1 MGFSRTDKASWLVVE
16 DDFSIRGLL
25 ALLIEMWGYHPL
37 TFSDG
42 FEVMIWL
49 DKVEQ
54 GVEWVILPKLALL
67 DIRIPGPQG
76 YDIAQRLRKLTRTAR
91 VPIVM
96 MTAFRFDS
104 SERQMIN
111 ELAQPSLF
119 ITKPLP
125 DPDELKQMLEAVL
138 TRNELQQNSEAI
150 KKKAQTSDGSL
161 STTQYL

>member
-1 MGFSRTDKASWLVVE
+1 MGINQTDRATWLVVE

-25 ALLIEMWGYHPL
+25 ALLIEMWGYHPM

-49 DKVEQ
+49 DKVEE

-67 DIRIPGPQG
+67 DIRMPGPQG
-76 YDIAQRLRKLTRTAR
+76 YDIAQRLRKLSRTAR

-96 MTAFRFDS
+96 MTAFRFDTG
-104 SERQMIN
+104 ERQMIN

-119 ITKPLP
+119 LSKPLP
-125 DPDELKQMLEAVL
+125 DPDKLKQMLEEVL
-138 TRNELQQNSEAI
+138 SQSDTQPTPKIITRPPDEP
-150 KKKAQTSDGSL
+150 L
-161 STTQYL
+161 STSLIL